1 MVWPSHAY
9 VTICGGPDLRFL
21 LALGDNRDMDISLDP
36 CCGRVTDPDMAL
48 GSSPGPE
55 ETMSLGSNQA
65 SHISLFFTAFSLDQL
80 VSIGHELSLPFPP
93 IPHHTFA
100 HCMVQTARGKH
111 AHLHRQLFSL

>member
-1 MVWPSHAY
+1 MTTCS
-9 VTICGGPDLRFL
+9 GPDLRYL
-21 LALGDNRDMDISLDP
+21 LALGDNSDMDISLDP

-80 VSIGHELSLPFPP
+80 VSIGH
-93 IPHHTFA
+93 
-100 HCMVQTARGKH
+100 
-111 AHLHRQLFSL
+111 